1 MLFRNIATGQ
11 EMNVT
16 NLKMVNGRIFFS
28 VRNKGCG
35 RRFFERNVCLV
46 LDENIENGTFLK
58 IAAGWELVKAPKESK
73 PRTKAESKPAPAP
86 APKAESE
93 SESKPAEKPAE
104 KPVESP
110 KAAESTPA
118 PAPAEKPAETA
129 ENADLGAQLA
139 RIISGMKGAN
149 IDENKVREI
158 VRAELKAIKPEK
170 VVEIKILGKE
180 DTKPVNNPHP
190 LLDKVL
196 ALVANDRALGRYPWL
211 FGPAGSG
218 KSTIA
223 KQVAESLNLPFYSV
237 SAIQQKYELEGYTD
251 AAGELVKTS
260 FYHAMNKG
268 GIFLFDEAANTAPEV
283 QVAFNS
289 VAANLL
295 YNFPKEGMKKAHPD
309 FHIIA
314 ADNTTGRGA
323 NSTYSARFQ
332 LDASTLDRYICIKV
346 PYTLELD
353 MLKAENDKELVTFI
367 QDIRKAI
374 ESANLT
380 YTASPRALQSIKG
393 MQKLSPIF
401 TDLEAFYLGLCSG
414 WNSQDIKTLS
424 GLLNGNNKYYS
435 MFQQIASGKTK

>member
-1 MLFRNIATGQ
+1 MLFRNIESGV

-35 RRFFERNVCLV
+35 QKFFNRNICLT
-46 LDENIENGTFLK
+46 LDENVENGTFLK
-58 IAAGWELVKAPKESK
+58 VAAGWELTKAPKESK
-73 PRTKAESKPAPAP
+73 PAPAPAP

-93 SESKPAEKPAE
+93 SESESKPAPKEEKPAE
-104 KPVESP
+104 SP
-110 KAAESTPA
+110 KASESTPA
-118 PAPAEKPAETA
+118 PAPAPKAAETA

-158 VRAELKAIKPEK
+158 VRAELKAQKPAK

-180 DTKPVNNPHP
+180 DTKPVSNPHP

-196 ALVANDRALGRYPWL
+196 ALVVNDRALGRYPWL

-268 GIFLFDEAANTAPEV
+268 GIYLFDEAANTAPEV

-332 LDASTLDRYICIKV
+332 LDASTLDRYITIKV

-414 WNSQDIKTLS
+414 WDAQDVKTLS
-424 GLLNGNNKYYS
+424 GLLNGNNKYYT
-435 MFQQIASGKTK
+435 MFNQIASGKTK